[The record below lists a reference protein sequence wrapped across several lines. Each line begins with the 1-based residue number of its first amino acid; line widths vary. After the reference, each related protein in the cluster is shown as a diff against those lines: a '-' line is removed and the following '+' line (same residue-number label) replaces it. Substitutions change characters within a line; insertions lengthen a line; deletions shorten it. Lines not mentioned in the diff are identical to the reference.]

1 MEVEKTNQTFLFKI
15 ISSVISILLFAEP
28 AWSCT
33 HPACPVHQ
41 VVQLGDYI
49 LPLAAGYSCWF
60 GCCHCCALLPD
71 GNHTATERQRRESP
85 SCAVGF
91 TRASVARRQTHLVVV
106 FSLLALLCRLF
117 CWRANTEMGLLN
129 RNEIRERNRQND
141 IEWKSRSVL
150 KIGTW
155 CTCNYNN
162 AVCWKVDSTRAQQC
176 ENRKRW
182 FQDNV
187 SDGQLGRFCCGVQ
200 WFFEDPQLDNTVRG
214 LTPLSLCVNILSG
227 PAAKRKT
234 EQPVTRGKCFST
246 CFWRQIASSCSLQQ
260 KSHYSQS

>member
-1 MEVEKTNQTFLFKI
+1 MTY
-15 ISSVISILLFAEP
+15 SPLLLAT
-28 AWSCT
+28 A
-33 HPACPVHQ
+33 A
-41 VVQLGDYI
+41 G
-49 LPLAAGYSCWF
+49 LAAATAVLFSLTGTTLQQKDKGENLHHVLW
-60 GCCHCCALLPD
+60 GLL
-71 GNHTATERQRRESP
+71 
-85 SCAVGF
+85 
-91 TRASVARRQTHLVVV
+91 SVCSARRQTHLVVV

-150 KIGTW
+150 KFGTW
-155 CTCNYNN
+155 CTCNYNT
-162 AVCWKVDSTRAQQC
+162 AVCWKVDSIRAQQC
-176 ENRKRW
+176 ENRKWW

-187 SDGQLGRFCCGVQ
+187 SDGQLGRFYRGVQ
-200 WFFEDPQLDNTVRG
+200 WFSEDPKLDNTVRG

-234 EQPVTRGKCFST
+234 EQPVTHSKCFST

-260 KSHYSQS
+260 KSHYSQTKSYVATLRVIILEYSHSRNPQSCRVIGQ